1 MRIGDLVRHNDH
13 GMGVVF
19 KLSEPTVIFSYQ
31 IASVC
36 FAKGQITE
44 LATTTLHL
52 IKSKNNID
60 IKKEA

>member
-1 MRIGDLVRHNDH
+1 MKVGDLVRHSDH

-19 KLSEPTVIFSYQ
+19 KLSEPTVTFPYQ

-52 IKSKNNID
+52 IKPKNKVD
-60 IKKEA
+60 TQK